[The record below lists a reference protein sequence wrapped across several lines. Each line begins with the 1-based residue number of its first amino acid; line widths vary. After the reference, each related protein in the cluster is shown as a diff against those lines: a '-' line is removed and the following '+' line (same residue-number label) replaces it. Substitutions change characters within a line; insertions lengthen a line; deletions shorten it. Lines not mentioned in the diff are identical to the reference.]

1 MKNKKS
7 EYDDLHE
14 EKAEKVVE
22 EIFCPMCVNHEGWCI
37 ARHSKDGRKRCFTA
51 MIVKRKIKK
60 IFDKYDNKRW

>member
-1 MKNKKS
+1 MKKS

-22 EIFCPMCVNHEGWCI
+22 EIFCPMCANHESWCI

-51 MIVKRKIKK
+51 MVVKRKIKK

>member
-1 MKNKKS
+1 MKKS

-14 EKAEKVVE
+14 EKVEKVLR
-22 EIFCPMCVNHEGWCI
+22 EIFCPMCVEHESGCR
-37 ARHSKDGRKRCFTA
+37 ARYDKNDIKKCFTA